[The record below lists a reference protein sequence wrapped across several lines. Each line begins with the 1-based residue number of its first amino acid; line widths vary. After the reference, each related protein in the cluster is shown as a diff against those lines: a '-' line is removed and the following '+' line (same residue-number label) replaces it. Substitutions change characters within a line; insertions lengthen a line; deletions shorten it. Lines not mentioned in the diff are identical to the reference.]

1 MDKIKNFF
9 SKYFIA
15 IFLVTLCY
23 LILFGD
29 YSVLLYLF
37 LIYIVSVAAIWIFIA
52 IGAIRVFRFKDLKAV
67 LTRSFLVKLF
77 YVLIMIGLLVKT
89 IDSIYYILIYS
100 EKKEKII
107 NSIVGDP
114 ILRPDGSTLTT
125 INDNNDGV
133 KFIFTLPYYSSTESD
148 SLPASTTKE
157 EKIKTLKKYF
167 LEKDLKKFKKYDI
180 YFKYLYYNQNDYLVK
195 EIKIDPN
202 EDL

>member
-157 EKIKTLKKYF
+157 ETIKTLKKYF